1 MEGATATGL
10 SSFVGELTTG
20 LSATNLWGAIAP
32 IAGLIIIVTLVA
44 IGRRVLNK
52 NLNSAK
58 SGKAGKA

>member
-1 MEGATATGL
+1 MQNVAVNNMETFVTTL
-10 SSFVGELTTG
+10 SEG

-32 IAGLIIIVTLVA
+32 IAGFIVIVTLVA

-58 SGKAGKA
+58 SGKAGRV